1 MFWTKSCILNI
12 SSGISL
18 VFILITSSGCAVG
31 SAASGY
37 SMKAGTADD
46 LKSATKK
53 IIEDE
58 TIEKAML
65 KCKEYVDQNCVKKDQ
80 K

>member
-1 MFWTKSCILNI
+1 MFWYLMFVLLFLN
-12 SSGISL
+12 
-18 VFILITSSGCAVG
+18 GCAAG
-31 SAASGY
+31 SATAGY

-46 LKSATKK
+46 LKSETKK

-58 TIEKAML
+58 AVERAFL
-65 KCKEYVDQNCVKKDQ
+65 KCKEYVDQTCVKKDQ